1 MGHRDLLSRNEMP
14 KMRASCQLAAR
25 TLEMIAEHIR
35 PGITTNEIDRLV
47 DTFIRDH
54 GAYPS
59 PLNYQGFPKSVCTS
73 INEVVCHGIPGEV
86 ALDDGDIVNVDVTC
100 TLPSERGYFGDTS
113 ATFYVGEPSRG
124 AIHVTEVAR
133 QALEV
138 GIATVRPGITFG
150 DLGFAIQQ
158 FVESKGCGVVRS
170 FMGHGIG
177 RTFQHVH
184 LLPEMTVLENVAIGA
199 HLRARRGVVSSSLS
213 LDRAEETALLFE
225 ARTQLERVGLHRLP
239 KPEDALTL
247 AGHHQ
252 IAGHRDRADEAA
264 EWQGAQRVP
273 AGRAAQQ
280 LVELQRPRPVR
291 GGEPGEPQRQR
302 EVLAAQHQ
310 EARQARAQQ
319 VQAGQEQED
328 RPPEQGRGDGE
339 EVDRQTVE
347 PPLLLL

>member
-177 RTFQHVH
+177 RTFHTT
-184 LLPEMTVLENVAIGA
+184 PNVPHYGRPGA
-199 HLRARRGVVSSSLS
+199 GPKIRRGMTFTIEPMVNLGTWQCHVLDDGWTAVTDDGSLS
-213 LDRAEETALLFE
+213 AQFEHTLLVT
-225 ARTQLERVGLHRLP
+225 RSGV
-239 KPEDALTL
+239 
-247 AGHHQ
+247 
-252 IAGHRDRADEAA
+252 
-264 EWQGAQRVP
+264 
-273 AGRAAQQ
+273 
-280 LVELQRPRPVR
+280 
-291 GGEPGEPQRQR
+291 
-302 EVLAAQHQ
+302 EVLTRRDKLLANS
-310 EARQARAQQ
+310 
-319 VQAGQEQED
+319 ED
-328 RPPEQGRGDGE
+328 RPYAELGPHSVPAAFG
-339 EVDRQTVE
+339 
-347 PPLLLL
+347 